1 MHNPLINNIFNALWV
16 GKKGNLGFP
25 AVRSSHLGLRALLEP
40 LARNMQRCKLFI
52 SWMLESRK
60 RERKNLGSFL
70 SLLYNKLPTYRLKHK

>member
-16 GKKGNLGFP
+16 GKKGNLGFRV
-25 AVRSSHLGLRALLEP
+25 VRSFYLGLRALLEP
-40 LARNMQRCKLFI
+40 LASNTQRRKLFI

-70 SLLYNKLPTYRLKHK
+70 SLLYNKLLTYRLRHK